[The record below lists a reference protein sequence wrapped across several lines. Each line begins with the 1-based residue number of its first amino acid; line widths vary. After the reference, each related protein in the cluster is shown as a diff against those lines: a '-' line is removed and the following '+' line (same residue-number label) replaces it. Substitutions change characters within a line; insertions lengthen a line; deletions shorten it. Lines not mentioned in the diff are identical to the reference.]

1 MAKLWTGRFHK
12 ALDAAADDFNSS
24 ISFDSKM
31 YRQDI
36 IGSIAHATMLGEKN
50 IIEKSEAEKI
60 TATLS
65 EILEDIERK
74 ARDRHDRRRHSLIR

>member
-1 MAKLWTGRFHK
+1 MGKLWTGRFHK

-36 IGSIAHATMLGEKN
+36 LGSIAHATMLGEKN

-60 TATLS
+60 TKTLS
-65 EILEDIERK
+65 EILEGI
-74 ARDRHDRRRHSLIR
+74 